1 MKIPKLQI
9 GIFSLTSC
17 EGCCFSVLDWPAEFL
32 SLKEKVEI
40 KNFRLFEEAEHF
52 DNERFDVVFI
62 EGSPLTE
69 KDIKQIK
76 TLRKNSKVVVAF
88 GACAHIG
95 GVYHL
100 KQYQDKNKIFNHIYH
115 NLTMRGVEN
124 NDVRPLNALIE
135 VDFVLPGCPINAK
148 EFFQFIYQFLI
159 GKSPTLLNNPV
170 CYECQIH
177 GNECLLQKGEVCLGP
192 ITRAGCEAV
201 CLKSKQGCWGCR
213 GLIEDAE
220 TTNLLKKLREKFN
233 DKEIIKHLE
242 VFGIKEQI

>member
-1 MKIPKLQI
+1 
-9 GIFSLTSC
+9 
-17 EGCCFSVLDWPAEFL
+17 
-32 SLKEKVEI
+32 
-40 KNFRLFEEAEHF
+40 
-52 DNERFDVVFI
+52 
-62 EGSPLTE
+62 
-69 KDIKQIK
+69 
-76 TLRKNSKVVVAF
+76 
-88 GACAHIG
+88 
-95 GVYHL
+95 
-100 KQYQDKNKIFNHIYH
+100 
-115 NLTMRGVEN
+115 
-124 NDVRPLNALIE
+124 
-135 VDFVLPGCPINAK
+135 
-148 EFFQFIYQFLI
+148 
-159 GKSPTLLNNPV
+159 LNNPV